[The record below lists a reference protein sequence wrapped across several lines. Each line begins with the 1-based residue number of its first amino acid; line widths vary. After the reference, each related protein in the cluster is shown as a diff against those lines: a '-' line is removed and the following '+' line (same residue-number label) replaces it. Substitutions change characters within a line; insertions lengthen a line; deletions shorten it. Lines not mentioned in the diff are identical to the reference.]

1 MTEAR
6 TLWLTGL
13 SGAGKSTIAVALKER
28 FEAAGRMSAVLDGD
42 AVRTGLCADLGFS
55 PEARSEN
62 IRRVAHVCKLF
73 NDAGLTVIVAMISP
87 YMDDRRNAQIV
98 IGASRFVEVH
108 IATTLEVCERRDP
121 KGLYS
126 KARAGLIP
134 QFTGITAPYE
144 APATPSCQLDTA
156 VTSVSECVAIL
167 YALAGTSEPTSS

>member
-1 MTEAR
+1 MTNAK
-6 TLWLTGL
+6 TFWLTGL

-28 FEAAGRMSAVLDGD
+28 FDTTGRLCAVLDGD

-73 NDAGLTVIVAMISP
+73 NDNGLTVIVAMISP
-87 YMDDRRNAQIV
+87 YADDRRNAQAV
-98 IGASRFVEVH
+98 IGEQRFIEVH
-108 IATTLEVCERRDP
+108 VATTLEICERRDP

-144 APATPSCQLDTA
+144 APAMPASLLDTA
-156 VTSVSECVAIL
+156 SLSVTECVAAL
-167 YALAGTSEPTSS
+167 YSLA